1 MLIDEKITK
10 KIANLAKI
18 ELSAEELLEYSNDIS
33 KILSWIDQLKKVDVQ
48 NIDPVTSVTDN
59 KLFEREDNKYKSN
72 IEKEDILLNA
82 PDKSND
88 YFTVPKLIE

>member
-88 YFTVPKLIE
+88 YFTVPKVIE

>member
-18 ELSAEELLEYSNDIS
+18 ELSAEELLEYSNDLS

-88 YFTVPKLIE
+88 YFTVPKVIE

>member
-1 MLIDEKITK
+1 MLIDKKITR

-18 ELSAEELLEYSNDIS
+18 ELSAEELLEYSNDLS

-88 YFTVPKLIE
+88 YFTVPKVIE